1 MKADFILKKKDEAL
15 APVIVA
21 ALMFLITII
30 IVIAMTVPI
39 MSEEPTPAI
48 AKTPVADLEVV
59 IPTLENGHL
68 NTFDIVHKGGD
79 KMVLKN
85 VLVVVEPTQEDM
97 YGNMFLRYGEK
108 YLTAVGKE
116 NQKMEAAVSAGDRIR
131 VKMCTGEG
139 ALKHITTGIHIIWTV
154 TDMRTKEVIDKGEFV
169 VP

>member
-1 MKADFILKKKDEAL
+1 MKVDFILKKKDEAL

-30 IVIAMTVPI
+30 IVIVMTIPI

-48 AKTPVADLEVV
+48 AKTPAADLEVV

-68 NTFDIVHKGGD
+68 NTFDIVHNGGD

-85 VLVVVEPTQEDM
+85 VLVVVEPTHENM

-116 NQKMEAAVSAGDRIR
+116 NQKMEAVISAGERIR

-139 ALKHITTGIHIIWTV
+139 ALKHITTGIHVIWTV